1 MDRCPYNQELGGMTV
16 KVATAR
22 LISHHLGQTHCSCS
36 DGCKRSCE
44 KEPEKDQEKVLTAW
58 TRRSETGQKG

>member
-1 MDRCPYNQELGGMTV
+1 MTV